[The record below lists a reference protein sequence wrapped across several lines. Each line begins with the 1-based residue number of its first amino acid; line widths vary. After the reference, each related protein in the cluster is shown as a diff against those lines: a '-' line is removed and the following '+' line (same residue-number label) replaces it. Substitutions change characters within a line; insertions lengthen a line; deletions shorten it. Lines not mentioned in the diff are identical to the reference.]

1 MVNTG
6 ATFFFVSHKESVLNR
21 RSLKETLPLI
31 FFFVYKKKSMI
42 DIFLQLKQQRKD
54 LSWNGGKQRRME
66 GKLSTVLGQLIQD
79 FHQEKII
86 FLKSKKNKNSY
97 EKEQRKNYAIS
108 FNHESLC

>member
-1 MVNTG
+1 MVNTGG

-54 LSWNGGKQRRME
+54 LS
-66 GKLSTVLGQLIQD
+66 
-79 FHQEKII
+79 
-86 FLKSKKNKNSY
+86 
-97 EKEQRKNYAIS
+97 
-108 FNHESLC
+108 